1 MTLRSSHRVLAKLG
15 EEFAFHFIGNRKP
28 MGGLEQERV
37 LIRFTVKKKKK
48 SLLSSSLDNKTV

>member
-1 MTLRSSHRVLAKLG
+1 
-15 EEFAFHFIGNRKP
+15 

-48 SLLSSSLDNKTV
+48 SLLSSSLDNKTVKE

>member
-48 SLLSSSLDNKTV
+48 SS